1 MTTLESGYNAIAS
14 VIRKAGPYLLL
25 ELLMPGG
32 TILALILFL
41 CQRGQGLDPI
51 AALRAGLVARMLS
64 ACLDGVRFV
73 TRSGGIA
80 SVWRGR
86 ERERDGLEAL
96 AMAPVPDTA

>member
-1 MTTLESGYNAIAS
+1 MTTLESSFNAIAS
-14 VIRKAGPYLLL
+14 ACRKAGPYLLL

-51 AALRAGLVARMLS
+51 AALRAGLVARVLS

-73 TRSGGIA
+73 SRGGGIA
-80 SVWRGR
+80 SAWRGR

-96 AMAPVPDTA
+96 AMAPVHQGQ

>member
-1 MTTLESGYNAIAS
+1 MTTLESSFNAVAS
-14 VIRKAGPYLLL
+14 ACRKAGPYLLL

-51 AALRAGLVARMLS
+51 AALRAGLVARVLS

-73 TRSGGIA
+73 SRGGGIA
-80 SVWRGR
+80 SAWRGR

-96 AMAPVPDTA
+96 AMAPMHQAQ